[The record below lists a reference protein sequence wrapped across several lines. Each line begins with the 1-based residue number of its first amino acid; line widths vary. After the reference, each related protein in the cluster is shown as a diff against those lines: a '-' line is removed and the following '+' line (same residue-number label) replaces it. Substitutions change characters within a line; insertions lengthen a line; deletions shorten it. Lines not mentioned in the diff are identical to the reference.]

1 MTTKILFRAND
12 GTHGDELWVTDGTAA
27 GTALLDDIIP
37 GSGGS
42 GPAYITVL
50 GNGKAVF
57 AANDGTHG
65 TELWVTDGTAAGTV
79 LLDDIYP
86 GSSPSYPRYIIAI
99 GNGKALFE
107 ANDGTH
113 GRELWVTDGTA
124 AGTALVTD
132 INPGSGTSA
141 PRYITSL
148 GNGKALFDANDGTHG
163 RELWVTDGTAAGT
176 ALVDDINP
184 GAVGSVPRDITLL
197 ANGKALFSATDGTHG
212 YELWVTDGTAAGTAL
227 VDDINP
233 GSGASGPL
241 YITALG
247 NGKAVFSANDG
258 THGNELWVTDG
269 TAAGTALVDDIYPGS
284 GNSRPYDIT
293 AIGNG
298 KAVFQAN
305 DGSHGRE
312 LWVTDGTA
320 AGTALADDIYPG
332 SFGSN
337 PSSFTVLQAA
347 CYRRGTLILTEQGEV
362 PVEDLAIG
370 GRVVTLSGEAKP
382 IKWIGRRAYDG
393 RFIADNR
400 QVLPIRILAG
410 ALGDGVPARDLSL
423 SPAHS
428 LYIDGALVPAEY
440 LVNGATIAQAESA
453 DRLEYFHIELESHD
467 VVFAEGAP
475 AESFVDC
482 NNRLMFQNG
491 AEFAALYPED
501 DRPTWKFCVTR
512 LEPGSEQL
520 TAIRAGLLER
530 AEALGHALDFDPD
543 LHLIVDSEIVRPDTT
558 GGVYRFDIPAGC
570 AAVRLASRSAVP
582 AEIAAASR
590 DIRRLGVPVERLVM
604 HDADLSI
611 EASHSHSALR
621 EGFHEDE
628 ASHRWT
634 DGLGCL
640 PEAWLRSFSGG
651 FTLEVQVAS
660 SWLGY
665 RLLAPAGAR
674 AAA

>member
-124 AGTALVTD
+124 AGTALV
-132 INPGSGTSA
+132 
-141 PRYITSL
+141 
-148 GNGKALFDANDGTHG
+148 
-163 RELWVTDGTAAGT
+163 
-176 ALVDDINP
+176 DDINP
-184 GAVGSVPRDITLL
+184 GAVGSVPRYITSLG
-197 ANGKALFSATDGTHG
+197 NGKAVFRANDGTHG

-233 GSGASGPL
+233 GGGGSSPRD
-241 YITALG
+241 ITVLG
-247 NGKAVFSANDG
+247 NGKALFSATDG
-258 THGNELWVTDG
+258 THG
-269 TAAGTALVDDIYPGS
+269 Y
-284 GNSRPYDIT
+284 
-293 AIGNG
+293 
-298 KAVFQAN
+298 
-305 DGSHGRE
+305 E

-382 IKWIGRRAYDG
+382 IKWIGRLAYDG

-491 AEFAALYPED
+491 AEFAALYPVGHP
-501 DRPTWKFCVTR
+501 PTWKFCVTR

-530 AEALGHALDFDPD
+530 AEALGHALD
-543 LHLIVDSEIVRPDTT
+543 
-558 GGVYRFDIPAGC
+558 
-570 AAVRLASRSAVP
+570 
-582 AEIAAASR
+582 
-590 DIRRLGVPVERLVM
+590 
-604 HDADLSI
+604 
-611 EASHSHSALR
+611 
-621 EGFHEDE
+621 
-628 ASHRWT
+628 
-634 DGLGCL
+634 
-640 PEAWLRSFSGG
+640 
-651 FTLEVQVAS
+651 
-660 SWLGY
+660 
-665 RLLAPAGAR
+665 
-674 AAA
+674 